1 MILFWDSILYMSD
14 IIELDDRD
22 WAILKLVQSDAT
34 LSLQAIADA
43 VGLSTNPCWR
53 RVKRMEEAGVIA
65 RRVALLDPGKVGA
78 GTCVFV
84 AIRTRRHDAQWLEQF
99 HTAIAA
105 IDEITECH
113 RMAGDIDYLL
123 KVRTGDIGGYDRI
136 YQKLIRRVPD
146 LADVTASFSMEELK
160 ATTALPRPD

>member
-1 MILFWDSILYMSD
+1 MILFWDNILNMSD

-78 GTCVFV
+78 GTCVF
-84 AIRTRRHDAQWLEQF
+84 
-99 HTAIAA
+99 
-105 IDEITECH
+105 
-113 RMAGDIDYLL
+113 